1 MERNRRRDIMLII
14 YVVCIEIVREVRPY
28 AERIGKVNADLARQL
43 KRCSASVALNV
54 SEGSATRGGR
64 RRNTYEIALGEA
76 RETRACLQVA
86 EAAGYV
92 TRVAPELLDK
102 IDRVIAT
109 LVKVV
114 R

>member
-1 MERNRRRDIMLII
+1 MLII
-14 YVVCIEIVREVRPY
+14 YVICIEIVRDVRPH
-28 AERIGKVNADLARQL
+28 ADRIGRHDRDLARQL
-43 KRCSASVALNV
+43 RRASVGIALNV

-76 RETRACLQVA
+76 RETRACLEAA
-86 EAAGYV
+86 EAIGYID
-92 TRVAPELLDK
+92 RVSPELKDK
-102 IDRVIAT
+102 LDRVIAT